1 MEKLNMNDVRE
12 FINMAWDHLLVQNI
26 ELILY
31 DDGMFAVRQIGSL
44 SILEED
50 IIYILSLDPTYWID
64 SDFVKVDNGNVK
76 KDNKKYSDFVKTMS
90 EAILDVIL

>member
-12 FINMAWDHLLVQNI
+12 FINMAWDHLLVENT

-44 SILEED
+44 SIFEED

-64 SDFVKVDNGNVK
+64 SDFVKLDNGNVK

>member
-1 MEKLNMNDVRE
+1 MNDIRE
-12 FINMAWDHLLVQNI
+12 FIKYGWDYLLTENR

-31 DDGMFAVRQIGSL
+31 DDGMFAVRQVGSL
-44 SILEED
+44 SLFEED
-50 IIYILSLDPTYWID
+50 IIYVMSLDPTCWID

-90 EAILDVIL
+90 EAILYVIL

>member
-1 MEKLNMNDVRE
+1 MNDIRG
-12 FINMAWDHLLVQNI
+12 FINMAWDYLLVEDE

-31 DDGMFAVRQIGSL
+31 DDGMFAVRQVGNLSL
-44 SILEED
+44 FEED
-50 IIYILSLDPTYWID
+50 IIYVLCLDPTCWID

-76 KDNKKYSDFVKTMS
+76 RDNKKYSDFVKTMS

>member
-1 MEKLNMNDVRE
+1 MDKMNMNNIRG

-31 DDGMFAVRQIGSL
+31 DDGMYSVRQVGSL
-44 SILEED
+44 SIFEED
-50 IIYILSLDPTYWID
+50 IVYVLSLDPTYWID

-90 EAILDVIL
+90 KAILDVIL

>member
-1 MEKLNMNDVRE
+1 MNDIRD
-12 FINMAWDHLLVQNI
+12 FINMAWDNLLMYNL

-31 DDGMFAVRQIGSL
+31 NDGMFAVRQVGSPSL
-44 SILEED
+44 FEED

-76 KDNKKYSDFVKTMS
+76 KDNKKYSDFVKRMS
-90 EAILDVIL
+90 TAILDVIL

>member
-1 MEKLNMNDVRE
+1 MDKINMNDIRE
-12 FINMAWDHLLVQNI
+12 FIKYGWDYLLTENR

-31 DDGMFAVRQIGSL
+31 DDGMFAVRQVGNLSL
-44 SILEED
+44 FEED
-50 IIYILSLDPTYWID
+50 IIYVLCLDPTCWID
-64 SDFVKVDNGNVK
+64 SDFVKVDNGNVT

>member
-1 MEKLNMNDVRE
+1 MDKINMNDIRG
-12 FINMAWDHLLVQNI
+12 FINMAWDYLLVEDE

-31 DDGMFAVRQIGSL
+31 DDGMFAIRKVGNLSL
-44 SILEED
+44 FEED
-50 IIYILSLDPTYWID
+50 IIYVLCLDPTCWID

-90 EAILDVIL
+90 TAILDVIL

>member
-1 MEKLNMNDVRE
+1 MNDIRG
-12 FINMAWDHLLVQNI
+12 FINMAWEYLLVEDE

-31 DDGMFAVRQIGSL
+31 DDGMFAIRKVGDLSL
-44 SILEED
+44 FEED
-50 IIYILSLDPTYWID
+50 IIYVMSLDPTYWIN
-64 SDFVKVDNGNVK
+64 SYFVKVDNGNVK

>member
-1 MEKLNMNDVRE
+1 MDKLNMNDVRD
-12 FINMAWDHLLVQNI
+12 FINMAWNHLLVEDT

-31 DDGMFAVRQIGSL
+31 NDGTFAVRQVGSL
-44 SILEED
+44 SLFEED
-50 IIYILSLDPTYWID
+50 IIYVMCLDPTCWID
-64 SDFVKVDNGNVK
+64 SDFVKVDNGNVT